1 MGHRQCAAGLHLR
14 DGVLKLLQNLW
25 LSSTR
30 TQPKAGDRPSLS
42 REAGESQALKWRE
55 SWKILEVGHVPL
67 GILEDIGGIPES
79 SFSPL
84 IPISAGKPAAA
95 STALGPRPKGLV
107 SFQEKVCE
115 PSGTVGTFKRKKWME
130 HDGNLCAKHLG
141 AYLIFPSWSRYL
153 FQLLAPKI
161 GIHMALRCMCGN
173 FPAMLVV
180 E

>member
-67 GILEDIGGIPES
+67 GILEDIGGYWRY
-79 SFSPL
+79 
-84 IPISAGKPAAA
+84 
-95 STALGPRPKGLV
+95 PRIIIFPTDSHFGRETRRRLD
-107 SFQEKVCE
+107 S
-115 PSGTVGTFKRKKWME
+115 
-130 HDGNLCAKHLG
+130 LG
-141 AYLIFPSWSRYL
+141 AKTEGLGLLPRKSLRTQWHSWD
-153 FQLLAPKI
+153 
-161 GIHMALRCMCGN
+161 
-173 FPAMLVV
+173 V
-180 E
+180 

>member
-1 MGHRQCAAGLHLR
+1 MGRMGQKIGHPQG
-14 DGVLKLLQNLW
+14 W
-25 LSSTR
+25 R
-30 TQPKAGDRPSLS
+30 TETASKSVVIVHPDTAQGRRSPKPKPRGWRIPSFEME
-42 REAGESQALKWRE
+42 R
-55 SWKILEVGHVPL
+55 
-67 GILEDIGGIPES
+67 ILEDPGSGACSIGDIGGTPES

-107 SFQEKVCE
+107 SFQEKVCK

-153 FQLLAPKI
+153 FQHQIWYA
-161 GIHMALRCMCGN
+161 
-173 FPAMLVV
+173 
-180 E
+180 